1 MNFDSIGGRRF
12 FLTLGCGIASFI
24 LTWFGKISGSE
35 FVTLTTLTLVPYLGF
50 NTQQKIQGVKND
62 SSN

>member
-1 MNFDSIGGRRF
+1 MNIQSIGGRRF
-12 FLTLGCGIASFI
+12 FLTLGCGVASFV
-24 LTWFGKISGSE
+24 LVWFGKISGSE